1 MAYINQDVYAYTNR
15 FQNLRNWILF
25 NLGYPLI
32 RVELT
37 QEHLT
42 ASIVDALTVYHKY
55 AAIDYNFITV
65 PATENPMDIPND
77 PTVTPLAP
85 INKEMI
91 VDIIYP
97 ASFFDS
103 LGAGL
108 VAGGYVGEFEGSVL
122 PIFGYADGMLN
133 VIKNFDL
140 SKYYVYLQKLED
152 IKHIVGLEKTWEIV
166 NNKIQ
171 IFPTHI
177 QLEYIGILYKGR
189 LTDAEIEEQD
199 WIKKY
204 SLARAKM
211 MLGTIRSKLSG
222 INAANMNLGADGES
236 LKSEAKE
243 EITALEEFIRQSG
256 RPLPFI
262 QI

>member
-1 MAYINQDVYAYTNR
+1 MYINQDINNYINR
-15 FQNLRNWILF
+15 FNNLRSWILY

-42 ASIVDALTVYHKY
+42 MAILDAITVYHKY
-55 AAIDYNFITV
+55 MAIDYNFITV

-77 PTVTPLAP
+77 PLSNPIGP

-140 SKYYVYLQKLED
+140 TKYYAYLQKLED
-152 IKHIVGLEKTWEIV
+152 IKHIVGLEKVWEIV

-204 SLARAKM
+204 ALARAKII
-211 MLGTIRSKLSG
+211 LGTIRSKLSG
-222 INAANMNLGADGES
+222 INAANMNLGADGEA
-236 LKSEAKE
+236 LKSEGKE

-256 RPLPFI
+256 RPMPFL